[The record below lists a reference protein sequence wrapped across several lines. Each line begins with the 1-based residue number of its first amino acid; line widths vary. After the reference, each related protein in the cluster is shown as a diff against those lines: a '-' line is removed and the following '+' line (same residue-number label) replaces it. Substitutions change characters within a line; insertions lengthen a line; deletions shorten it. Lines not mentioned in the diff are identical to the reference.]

1 MHPETG
7 PIGLNLF
14 IVALLLF
21 ANGFFVAT
29 EFALVSVRK
38 TRIFQLSKEGDK
50 MAAIALDSINHLDR
64 SIAAVQLGIT
74 IASIGLGWVGEA
86 TLVKLIEP
94 VFGFLPESLRAGAT
108 HSTAVVIAFS
118 LITFLHVVIGEL
130 MPKSIAIQH
139 PEKTALIV
147 AKPMSVVTKIFTP
160 FIFLLNGFGNWLLSL
175 LKIPPAHVGHLVH
188 TVEELD
194 MIIDESHKEGVL
206 NDTEKEILQNVFKFS
221 DILAKQ
227 VMVPRPDVVSIPVDI
242 TQEELKKLTIENQ
255 YTRYP
260 VYEEDLDKVIGILHL
275 KDLYPL
281 VVEGKEINL
290 RKIIRPAILVPETL
304 TVDKLVHE
312 FKQKKSQMALV
323 IDEFGGVSGLITME
337 DVLEEIVGEVQDEFD
352 EEEEAD
358 IKQIGEREYIA
369 NAMLRIDEFN
379 DYFNLE
385 AQNEVEDEDI
395 ETIGGLVIKYLGHI
409 AKEGDI
415 CTIDGFEFRVV
426 KTDGARIVKI
436 KIIAPKKEEPVD
448 EETQLLQDNN

>member
-1 MHPETG
+1 MESAPL
-7 PIGLNLF
+7 ILNFF
-14 IVALLLF
+14 IVILLLF
-21 ANGFFVAT
+21 ANAFFVAT
-29 EFALVSVRK
+29 EFAFVSVRK
-38 TRIFQLSKEGDK
+38 TRISQLSKEGDK
-50 MAAIALDSINHLDR
+50 EANIALDSINHLDR

-86 TLVKLIEP
+86 TIVKIIEP
-94 VFGFLPESLRAGAT
+94 VFSFLPKSMQAVAT
-108 HSTAVVIAFS
+108 HSLAVSIAFS
-118 LITFLHVVIGEL
+118 LITFMHVVIGEL

-147 AKPMSVVTKIFTP
+147 AKPMAVITKIFTP

-227 VMVPRPDVVSIPVDI
+227 VMVPRPDVVSIPIDI
-242 TQEELKKLTIENQ
+242 TSNELKKLTIENQ

-260 VYEEDLDKVIGILHL
+260 VYDEDLDKPVGILHI

-281 VVEGKEINL
+281 VIEGREIVL
-290 RKIIRPAILVPETL
+290 KDIVRPVVLVPETL

-323 IDEFGGVSGLITME
+323 IDEFGGVSGLVTME

-352 EEEEAD
+352 EEEAD
-358 IKQIGEREYIA
+358 IRQIYENEYIA
-369 NAMLRIDEFN
+369 NAMFRIDEFN
-379 DYFNLE
+379 EYFQLE
-385 AQNEVEDEDI
+385 SQNEVEDEDI
-395 ETIGGLVIKYLGHI
+395 ETIGGLVIKHLGHI
-409 AKEGDI
+409 ANEGD
-415 CTIDGFEFRVV
+415 CCSIDGFTFKVV
-426 KTDGARIVKI
+426 EVDGARIVKI
-436 KIIAPKKEEPVD
+436 KIVAPKKEVAVSNMQD
-448 EETQLLQDNN
+448 EETA

>member
-7 PIGLNLF
+7 PIGFNLLV
-14 IVALLLF
+14 VALLLF

-38 TRIFQLSKEGDK
+38 TRISQLSKEGDK
-50 MAAIALDSINHLDR
+50 LAKIALDSINHLDR

-86 TLVKLIEP
+86 TLVKIIEP
-94 VFGFLPESLRAGAT
+94 VFGFFPESMRSFAT
-108 HSTAVVIAFS
+108 HSVAVTIAFS

-139 PEKTALIV
+139 PERTALIV
-147 AKPMSVVTKIFTP
+147 AKPMAFITKIFTP

-175 LKIPPAHVGHLVH
+175 MKIPPAHVGHLVH

-227 VMVPRPDVVSIPVDI
+227 VIVPRPDVVSIPVDI
-242 TQEELKKLTIENQ
+242 TQEELKNLTIENQ

-260 VYEEDLDKVIGILHL
+260 VYEEDLDKVVGILHL

-290 RKIIRPAILVPETL
+290 RKIVRPALLVPETL

-352 EEEEAD
+352 EEEAD
-358 IKQIGEREYIA
+358 IKQIGDREYIA
-369 NAMLRIDEFN
+369 NAMFRIDEFN

-409 AKEGDI
+409 AKEGDV
-415 CTIDGFEFRVV
+415 CNIDGFEFRVV

-436 KIIAPKKEEPVD
+436 KIVAPKKEEPVD
-448 EETQLLQDNN
+448 EEEAVSENN